1 MHIYILLFNYKLLII
16 KFTIMKTITT
26 SVLAMLFAIS
36 SASVTAQTVTVLNF
50 EDEDETYD
58 IIDHLHTDDWQTNPA
73 YTRNTFAINPNKTG
87 VNSSDRCASFA
98 GYNSGGEW
106 WYGLDIVLTDSIP
119 LTPQLKYVHA
129 MMMTSNTGTD
139 VNKGLLLLNS
149 GGGSIVEK
157 WTSITG
163 EWADY
168 VFPIP
173 DGAVEIREFRFM
185 FNHQMD
191 VITYLDELI
200 INNDPTPR
208 VGLSATK
215 NVLAN
220 KDFMTYAE
228 DMTIQIMSSAK
239 NLNVEV
245 YSVLGK
251 LIYAGQTSGDKIE
264 IPVNEKGLYLVKGNQ
279 FTEKIL
285 VK

>member
-1 MHIYILLFNYKLLII
+1 
-16 KFTIMKTITT
+16 MKTITI

-50 EDEDETYD
+50 EDEDETFD

-73 YTRNTFAINPNKTG
+73 YTRNTFALNPSKTG
-87 VNSSDRCASFA
+87 VNTSNRCASFS

-106 WYGLDIVLTDSIP
+106 WYGLDIVLKNSIP
-119 LTPQLKYVHA
+119 LNSQTKYVHA
-129 MMMTSNTGTD
+129 MMMTNNTDTD
-139 VNKGLLLLNS
+139 VNRGLLLLNPE
-149 GGGSIVEK
+149 GGQIAEK
-157 WTSITG
+157 WTAITG

-173 DGAVEIREFRFM
+173 DGAVEIKEFRFM
-185 FNHQMD
+185 FNHQMNI
-191 VITYLDELI
+191 ITYLDEII

-208 VGLSATK
+208 TALTSVTR
-215 NVLAN
+215 NVYEN
-220 KDFMTYAE
+220 KDFIAYAD
-228 DMTIQIMSSAK
+228 DMTIQVVSSAK

-251 LIYAGQTSGDKIE
+251 LIYNSQASGEKIQ
-264 IPVNEKGLYLVKGNQ
+264 IPVIEKGLYLVKGNQ